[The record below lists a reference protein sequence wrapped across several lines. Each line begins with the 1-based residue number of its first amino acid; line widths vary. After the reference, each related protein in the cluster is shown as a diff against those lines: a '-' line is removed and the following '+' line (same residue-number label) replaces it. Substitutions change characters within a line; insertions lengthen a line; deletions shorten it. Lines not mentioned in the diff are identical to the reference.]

1 MMRGIMVAAI
11 VGALS
16 LAVGSAP
23 ESEVDSDSVTAKSG
37 STQTYAVL
45 KRTKFDP
52 KAHKISNVGDN
63 VTIVDGTHVMG
74 TDGEMPRYV
83 LVAATVFNDGKWI
96 RLDVSGCFIPWFKAA
111 PLVRC
116 ERDGSIVRVYALLS
130 DGAGAYAVVWQVRGG
145 QSSREVFSNDEELIA
160 FVHDRIKRRDENR

>member
-1 MMRGIMVAAI
+1 MMRGIILAAI

-16 LAVGSAP
+16 VAVRSAT

-37 STQTYAVL
+37 SAQTYAVL

-52 KAHKISNVGDN
+52 RVHKISKVGND
-63 VTIVDGTHVMG
+63 VIMIDGIHVMG

-83 LVAATVFNDGKWI
+83 LAAATVFNDGEWI
-96 RLDVSGCFIPWFKAA
+96 RLDVTGCFNPWFNAA

-116 ERDGSIVRVYALLS
+116 QRDGSIVRVYALLS
-130 DGAGAYAVVWQVRGG
+130 DGAGAYAVVWQVRAG

-160 FVHDRIKRRDENR
+160 FVHYRIKGER